1 MKINQTN
8 LQWWCTTPQD
18 DVFKSLGH
26 VCTTDL
32 GRFSYIERGSN
43 VLGVAHLDTALDKW
57 WFQGGRHKVHS
68 PALDD
73 RLGAYVLYDLLVTQG
88 ITLDLLFT
96 EGEEIGR
103 STAREFTPD
112 KHYDW
117 IVSFDRAGTDV
128 VMYQY
133 EDDDHEEML
142 KAFDLRLKYGSFSD
156 ISELEHL
163 GCKAFNIG
171 VGYHQQ
177 HTPNCH
183 AVLKET
189 SQQVERFMRLY
200 TALKDTHLP
209 HEERPAW
216 SYRGYSGWGDTRD
229 PWGTT
234 PKHRG
239 GRGVLERNGQRY
251 EYEDEWERQYIEE
264 ILDEIDD
271 YASLYEADDDELDEM
286 EAEYVA
292 GLRDAIAWYELGP
305 AAKSS
310 TTLGDDVRRLKVV
323 LTMPDYAKI
332 AYEWHGGQWSPLYS
346 FASTGGVVHSEEHRA
361 NLVGEINECIAWCES
376 QGDTVYPEQN
386 PAAEKVA
393 LLSLLEYVQQ
403 VKVGDDVGTS

>member
-8 LQWWCTTPQD
+8 LQWWCTTPED
-18 DVFKSLGH
+18 DVFKSLGN
-26 VCTTDL
+26 VCTTNL
-32 GRFSYIERGSN
+32 GRFSYLERGSN

-57 WFQGGRHKVHS
+57 WFQGGQHKVHS

-88 ITLDLLFT
+88 ITIDLLFT

-103 STAREFTPD
+103 STARKFTPD

-142 KAFDLRLKYGSFSD
+142 KAFDLRLEYGSFSD

-163 GCKAFNIG
+163 GCKAFNVG

-189 SQQVERFMRLY
+189 TQQVERFVRMY
-200 TALKDTHLP
+200 GALKDTHLP
-209 HEERPAW
+209 HVERPFD
-216 SYRGYSGWGDTRD
+216 YGYGRRYD
-229 PWGTT
+229 PWWDLGGG
-234 PKHRG
+234 KSERGGRG

-251 EYEDEWERQYIEE
+251 AYEDEWERQYIEE

-271 YASLYEADDDELDEM
+271 YTTYTEPDDDDLDETD
-286 EAEYVA
+286 AEYVA
-292 GLRDAIAWYELGP
+292 GLRDSIAWYELGP
-305 AAKSS
+305 APSPS
-310 TTLGDDVRRLKVV
+310 ETTLGDDVRRLKVV
-323 LTMPDYAKI
+323 
-332 AYEWHGGQWSPLYS
+332 
-346 FASTGGVVHSEEHRA
+346 
-361 NLVGEINECIAWCES
+361 
-376 QGDTVYPEQN
+376 
-386 PAAEKVA
+386 
-393 LLSLLEYVQQ
+393 
-403 VKVGDDVGTS
+403 